1 MSKNSDDDYLEN
13 IILGK
18 PGKIPPKIL
27 AKMHEFYVSGPI
39 TGPEDYVEDFDT
51 IRHLTEEDEVKIYL
65 NSCGGVLAT
74 AIQWMR
80 VLAETAAHVTVS
92 VEGDCMSA
100 ATMIFL
106 SADRFEI
113 SPFSSFMVHNYS
125 GGVGGKGHEIYGQA
139 QYERKWSEN
148 LLREVYKHFL
158 TEAEIISVL
167 DGKDLWMDVEELV
180 SRMEQRTV
188 LLQQEADLEEAT
200 KPKPESE

>member
-1 MSKNSDDDYLEN
+1 MSKANIDDDFIEGIVMGRPN
-13 IILGK
+13 
-18 PGKIPPKIL
+18 KIPPKIL

-39 TGPEDYVEDFDT
+39 TGPEDYVEDFNV
-51 IRHLTEEDEVKIYL
+51 IRHLGPDDEIKIYL

-74 AIQWMR
+74 AIQYMR
-80 VLAETAAHVTVS
+80 VLSETPALVTVS

-106 SADRFEI
+106 AADVFEI

-148 LLREVYKHFL
+148 LLREVYEYFL
-158 TEAEIISVL
+158 TEVEITSVL
-167 DGKDLWMDVEELV
+167 DGKDLWMDVDELV
-180 SRMEQRTV
+180 LRMEKRSKA
-188 LLQQEADLEEAT
+188 LQELADLEDAT
-200 KPKPESE
+200 KPD